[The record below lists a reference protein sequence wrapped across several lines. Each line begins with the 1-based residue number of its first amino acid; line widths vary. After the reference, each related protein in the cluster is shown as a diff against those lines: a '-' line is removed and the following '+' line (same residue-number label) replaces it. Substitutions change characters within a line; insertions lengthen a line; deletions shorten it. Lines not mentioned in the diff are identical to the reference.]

1 MEIIGFFGL
10 VLIATEAWEEFDWYE
25 PDKHSY
31 NIWLAEVP
39 SLLALWN
46 VRQAGLSTS
55 GDLTRVTL
63 SLSLLPSYV
72 TLPLLRSGGHFP
84 ASCPCDS
91 LAAPIPVALSL
102 LRRL

>member
-46 VRQAGLSTS
+46 VRQAGLSAS

-63 SLSLLPSYV
+63 SLS
-72 TLPLLRSGGHFP
+72 
-84 ASCPCDS
+84 
-91 LAAPIPVALSL
+91 APIICNSSSAPIWWTLSCL
-102 LRRL
+102 VSL